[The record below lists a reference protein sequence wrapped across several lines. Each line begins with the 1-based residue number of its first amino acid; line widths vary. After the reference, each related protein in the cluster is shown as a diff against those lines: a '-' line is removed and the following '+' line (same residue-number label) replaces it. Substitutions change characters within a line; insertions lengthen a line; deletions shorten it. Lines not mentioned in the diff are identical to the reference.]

1 MARTKKRYEISV
13 TEEKDRKNPTFYQA
27 GIYTRLSQERKEE
40 YRDKSNSLAMQE
52 ELCIKEAKEKGIS
65 IVKVYQ
71 DYEYTGTNFKRP
83 AFNEMMADIKERK
96 INCILVKDLSRFGR
110 EYLEI
115 GNYIEKV
122 FPFLGVRFISVNDH
136 FDTENKTDD
145 KKSFEITIKN
155 IINDLYAKDISK
167 KVSSTKQEK
176 MKQGY
181 FIGTFAPYGYKAVR
195 KDKGKVLI
203 VDEKVREVVELIFD
217 LAYKGTSQ
225 IEIAREL
232 TKKYTTPWQYMKT
245 GEVIRSKENKKQW
258 NACSISQ
265 VLKNEVYIGNMV
277 QGMNEKKSERK
288 ENGKYKPIQ
297 EWVKVEHTHEAIVEK
312 EKFFEVQRIRNE
324 RVDIA
329 RNVNHLYSKQ
339 RKNIK
344 NKYAGLL
351 KCQVCQRE
359 LKAYYREYS
368 KKSEGIYNKKQYS
381 FFCRGEDMLKLEKIH
396 TSIWESELDKII
408 LSAINDLIEQ
418 WISKAE
424 IKDKVHHFYQIALKE
439 EENKLKNQKKKIDA
453 LMLDLQDLYESYVK
467 GGLVLSGYQEK
478 KEEVQKQVA
487 TFHEEIAMGIERKE
501 TLKIRKKK
509 LEEFIGGLLDREK
522 RESDY
527 LDTELL
533 HLLIDFIEV
542 GKSKE
547 IVIHF
552 KFDLEEEKRQI
563 MGGWKN
569 E

>member
-1 MARTKKRYEISV
+1 MARTKKRYEPSV
-13 TEEKDRKNPTFYQA
+13 TEKKNKENLTIYQA

-71 DYEYTGTNFKRP
+71 DYEYTGTNFQRP
-83 AFNEMMADIKERK
+83 AFNEMMTDIKERK

-136 FDTENKTDD
+136 FDTEHKSDD

-167 KVSSTKQEK
+167 KVSSTKQAK

-195 KDKGKVLI
+195 KDKGKILI
-203 VDEKVREVVELIFD
+203 VDEKVRKVVEFIFD
-217 LAYKGTSQ
+217 LAYKGASQ
-225 IEIAREL
+225 VEIAREL

-245 GEVIRSKENKKQW
+245 EAVVRSKENKKQW

-265 VLKNEVYIGNMV
+265 ILKNEVYIGNMV
-277 QGMNEKKSERK
+277 QGMNEKKGERK
-288 ENGKYKPIQ
+288 EKGRYKPIQ
-297 EWVKVEHTHEAIVEK
+297 EWVKVEHTHEAIIEE

-339 RKNIK
+339 RKNVK

-351 KCQVCQRE
+351 KCQACQRE
-359 LKAYYREYS
+359 LKVYYREYS

-424 IKDKVHHFYQIALKE
+424 IKYKIQHFYQISLKE

-478 KEEVQKQVA
+478 KEEVQKQIA
-487 TFHEEIAMGIERKE
+487 TFHEEIAMGIKRKE

-509 LEEFIGGLLDREK
+509 LEKFIGGLLDREK
-522 RESDY
+522 GQSNH

-542 GKSKE
+542 GKNKE

-563 MGGWKN
+563 MGVWKN

>member
-40 YRDKSNSLAMQE
+40 YRDKSNSLSMQE

-71 DYEYTGTNFKRP
+71 DYEYTGTNFRRP
-83 AFNEMMADIKERK
+83 AFNEMMADIKKRK

-217 LAYKGTSQ
+217 LAYKGASQ

-245 GEVIRSKENKKQW
+245 GEVLRSPDNKKQW
-258 NACSISQ
+258 SPSAIGQ
-265 VLKNEVYIGNMV
+265 FFKNEAYIGNMV
-277 QGMNEKKSERK
+277 QGMHEKKSIRK
-288 ENGKYKPIQ
+288 EKGAYRPLE
-297 EWVKVEHTHEAIVEK
+297 EWVKVEHTHEAIIDE
-312 EKFFEVQRIRNE
+312 EKFFAIQNLRKEKR
-324 RVDIA
+324 DIA
-329 RNVNHLYSKQ
+329 REKHNLYTNTKT
-339 RKNIK
+339 ID
-344 NKYAGLL
+344 NKYKGLL
-351 KCQVCQRE
+351 ICKECGQL
-359 LKAYYREYS
+359 LKSRHMNTSNDHAGIENKEQYY
-368 KKSEGIYNKKQYS
+368 
-381 FFCRGEDMLKLEKIH
+381 FFCRGEDYLFENEVHCK
-396 TSIWESELDKII
+396 IWESEIDKILFHTVKEIVGI
-408 LSAINDLIEQ
+408 LSSKDDLKNRLKYFYKCQ
-418 WISKAE
+418 LKDME
-424 IKDKVHHFYQIALKE
+424 IKLKTLQSKKEDKSLE
-439 EENKLKNQKKKIDA
+439 LQKK
-453 LMLDLQDLYESYVK
+453 YEEYVK
-467 GGLVLSGYQEK
+467 GELLLSNYQKEK
-478 KEEVQKQVA
+478 VA
-487 TFHEEIAMGIERKE
+487 IQNQIHSLDEEI
-501 TLKIRKKK
+501 KIYFDRQKKVK
-509 LEEFIGGLLDREK
+509 QKRTELEHFINSIFDMKTKDMDSIDEEFIHKIIDSIQISKNREV
-522 RESDY
+522 
-527 LDTELL
+527 
-533 HLLIDFIEV
+533 I
-542 GKSKE
+542 
-547 IVIHF
+547 IHF
-552 KFDLEEEKRQI
+552 KFDISKEIEVL
-563 MGGWKN
+563 GGLSY

>member
-1 MARTKKRYEISV
+1 MARTKRRYEISV
-13 TEEKDRKNPTFYQA
+13 TEEKGEKNPTFYQA

-71 DYEYTGTNFKRP
+71 DYEYTGTNFRRP
-83 AFNEMMADIKERK
+83 AFNEMMADIKKRK

-203 VDEKVREVVELIFD
+203 ADEKVREVVELIFD
-217 LAYKGTSQ
+217 LAYKGMSQ

-245 GEVIRSKENKKQW
+245 GEVLRSPDNKKQW
-258 NACSISQ
+258 SPGAIGQ
-265 VLKNEVYIGNMV
+265 FFKNEAYIGNMV
-277 QGMNEKKSERK
+277 QGMHEKKSVRK
-288 ENGKYKPIQ
+288 EKGAHRPLE
-297 EWVKVEHTHEAIVEK
+297 EWVKVEHTHEAIIDE
-312 EKFFEVQRIRNE
+312 EKFFAIQNLRKEKEN
-324 RVDIA
+324 IA
-329 RNVNHLYSKQ
+329 REKHSLYTKT
-339 RKNIK
+339 KTID
-344 NKYAGLL
+344 NKYKRLLICKECGQLL
-351 KCQVCQRE
+351 KSRHMNTSNDHAGIENKEQ
-359 LKAYYREYS
+359 YY
-368 KKSEGIYNKKQYS
+368 
-381 FFCRGEDMLKLEKIH
+381 FFCRGEDYLFENEVHCK
-396 TSIWESELDKII
+396 IWESEIDKILFHTVKEIVGI
-408 LSAINDLIEQ
+408 LS
-418 WISKAE
+418 SKDSLKNRLKYFYKCQLKDME
-424 IKDKVHHFYQIALKE
+424 IKLKTLQSKKEDKSLE
-439 EENKLKNQKKKIDA
+439 LQKKYEEYVRGE
-453 LMLDLQDLYESYVK
+453 LLLDN
-467 GGLVLSGYQEK
+467 YQKEK
-478 KEEVQKQVA
+478 TIIQNQIYSLD
-487 TFHEEIAMGIERKE
+487 EEI
-501 TLKIRKKK
+501 KIYFDRQKKVK
-509 LEEFIGGLLDREK
+509 QKRTELEHFINSIFDMKTKDMDSIDEEFIHKIIDSIQISKNREV
-522 RESDY
+522 
-527 LDTELL
+527 
-533 HLLIDFIEV
+533 I
-542 GKSKE
+542 
-547 IVIHF
+547 IHF
-552 KFDLEEEKRQI
+552 KFDISKEIEVL
-563 MGGWKN
+563 GGLSY

>member
-83 AFNEMMADIKERK
+83 GFHEMMADIKERK

-155 IINDLYAKDISK
+155 IINDLYAKDISQ
-167 KVSSTKQEK
+167 KVSSTKQAK

-203 VDEKVREVVELIFD
+203 VDEKVREVVQLIFD

-245 GEVIRSKENKKQW
+245 GEVLRSPDNKKQW
-258 NACSISQ
+258 IPSAIGQ
-265 VLKNEVYIGNMV
+265 FFKNEAYIGNMV
-277 QGMNEKKSERK
+277 QGMHEKKSIRK
-288 ENGKYKPIQ
+288 EKGAYRPLE
-297 EWVKVEHTHEAIVEK
+297 EWVKVEHTHEAIIDE
-312 EKFFEVQRIRNE
+312 EKFFAIQNLRKEKR
-324 RVDIA
+324 DIA
-329 RNVNHLYSKQ
+329 REKHNLYTNTKT
-339 RKNIK
+339 ID
-344 NKYAGLL
+344 NKYKGLL
-351 KCQVCQRE
+351 ICKECGQL
-359 LKAYYREYS
+359 LKSRHMNTSNDHAGIENKEQYY
-368 KKSEGIYNKKQYS
+368 
-381 FFCRGEDMLKLEKIH
+381 FFCRGEDYLFENEVHCK
-396 TSIWESELDKII
+396 IWESEIDKILFHTVKEIVGI
-408 LSAINDLIEQ
+408 LSSKDDLKNRLKYFYKCQ
-418 WISKAE
+418 LKDME
-424 IKDKVHHFYQIALKE
+424 IKLKTLQSKKEDKSLE
-439 EENKLKNQKKKIDA
+439 LQKK
-453 LMLDLQDLYESYVK
+453 YEEYVK
-467 GGLVLSGYQEK
+467 GELLLSNYQKEK
-478 KEEVQKQVA
+478 TIIQNQVY
-487 TFHEEIAMGIERKE
+487 FLDEEIKIYFDKQKKVKQKRKE
-501 TLKIRKKK
+501 FECFINSLFDMKTKDMDSID
-509 LEEFIGGLLDREK
+509 EEFIHK
-522 RESDY
+522 I
-527 LDTELL
+527 
-533 HLLIDFIEV
+533 IDFIQISKDREV
-542 GKSKE
+542 
-547 IVIHF
+547 IIHF
-552 KFDLEEEKRQI
+552 KFDITKQVEML
-563 MGGWKN
+563 GGFGY